1 MKTTTIYIL
10 TLFTLLLT
18 SCGKYK
24 YWELSKFNIDST
36 ALQNGEEVKLY
47 YSSRGPEISGEL
59 DYYYHLIVIS
69 QKTGD
74 TVNVLTALDNEL
86 TMADK
91 DKVFNFTT
99 PDDIFSKM
107 IQMDPD
113 DLADIKNVD
122 DINNIEVKEINKVAR
137 DPEFDAI
144 ADNKYPT
151 IVGALGTMT
160 KNKE

>member
-1 MKTTTIYIL
+1 MKTTIIYSL
-10 TLFTLLLT
+10 TLLILLFT

-24 YWELSKFNIDST
+24 YWEVSKFKMDST
-36 ALQNGEEVKLY
+36 ALQDGEPVKLY
-47 YSSRGPEISGEL
+47 YSSRGPDSNGERE
-59 DYYYHLIVIS
+59 YYIHLIVIS

-74 TVNVLTALDNEL
+74 TVNVLTALNNEL

-91 DKVFNFTT
+91 DSVFNFLTQ
-99 PDDIFSKM
+99 DNIVSKM

-122 DINNIEVKEINKVAR
+122 DVNKIELTEINKVAR

-144 ADNKYPT
+144 ADNTYPT
-151 IVGALGTMT
+151 VIGTLGKMT
-160 KNKE
+160 QNK

>member
-1 MKTTTIYIL
+1 MKTTTLCTL
-10 TLFTLLLT
+10 TFIILLLT

-24 YWELSKFNIDST
+24 YWDISKFKIDNN
-36 ALQNGEEVKLY
+36 ALEDGEAVKLY
-47 YSSRGPEISGEL
+47 YSSRGPDSNGERE
-59 DYYYHLIVIS
+59 YYIQLIVIS

-91 DKVFNFTT
+91 DKVFNF
-99 PDDIFSKM
+99 IAQNNIVSKM

-113 DLADIKNVD
+113 DLADIKNID
-122 DINNIEVKEINKVAR
+122 DVNKIEVKKINKVAR

-144 ADNKYPT
+144 ADNNYPT
-151 IVGALGTMT
+151 IIGTLGTVT
-160 KNKE
+160 ENK